1 MDTLTKKTITTK
13 RGFEYTYYV
22 SPAAAGK
29 PTLILHHGFPDQ
41 AEEWEDLIVSHLRPA
56 GYGVIAPDLLGYGGT
71 SKPSD
76 PAAYK
81 FGGMTADVV
90 EILDAEKADK
100 VISLGHDWGSRAAQ
114 MLWNLHP
121 ERVSGLVMVNVPY
134 TGASRGP
141 FDLDAVL
148 AQSQQ
153 AFGYGVYWY
162 WKLFTADDVGH
173 LSALS
178 NIGRPPILERWTDYP
193 APSSIYPRHCSK
205 DLRSEK
211 HPHAP
216 NAGACCTMFRSSCDR
231 RTDLNF
237 I

>member
-29 PTLILHHGFPDQ
+29 PTLLLHHGFPDQ
-41 AEEWEDLIVSHLRPA
+41 AEEWEDLIVKHLRPA

-71 SKPSD
+71 SKPTD

-81 FGGMTADVV
+81 FRGMTADVV
-90 EILDAEKADK
+90 EIIDAEGVDK

-134 TGASRGP
+134 MGATKGP
-141 FDLDAVL
+141 FNLDEVL
-148 AQSQQ
+148 AQTEQ
-153 AFGYGVYWY
+153 AYGYGVFWY
-162 WKLFTADDVGH
+162 WKLFTADDVGY
-173 LSALS
+173 LSIPSAPVVKHWDGHSCPRIFCLCQNLCHGVQS
-178 NIGRPPILERWTDYP
+178 ILRRITGCANNLIWSRNTLRVD
-193 APSSIYPRHCSK
+193 AP
-205 DLRSEK
+205 
-211 HPHAP
+211 
-216 NAGACCTMFRSSCDR
+216 F
-231 RTDLNF
+231 
-237 I
+237 